1 MSTFLFLVLA
11 VFVIDCYRRI
21 GNIER
26 TLRRNKMMPTAP
38 SPVLAQPGQSG
49 VPLAPAVA
57 PSVATDT
64 ATPKLEKSISSLPW
78 EDKESNFLGDN
89 WMIKVGVLLVVLSMG
104 WFVTYAFTHDWIGPI
119 GRVTLGMLFGITLLV
134 VGTWRFSQ
142 SSVQGLALLSG
153 GVASLYIS
161 IFSGMSLYA
170 FYSPLAGLAL
180 MSLVT
185 LYMAVLSGVRRS
197 RELSVATLVTGLIAP
212 LFVWSEVGIAILF
225 LYLFV
230 LSLGVII
237 VDVFSG
243 WRATTLF
250 SLLGVFLYSL
260 VSYANGDIERTFLHF
275 LMVLCFVILFY
286 IANIGAIAVTR
297 SVKEYDLALSALVGF
312 SLFSWIVM
320 TVDSDFVGMVF
331 IIMALLFAISSY
343 AFSVFYRLYAPMLMY
358 AVVSLGFLLS
368 ATAKIFDG
376 SALTVL
382 LAVEMGGLAI
392 ASFFVFREKNFQV
405 GKVLSLLLVWPVLLS
420 LENIGA
426 LMVRGSSFQFGLG
439 ASVPTGGEIAEHLF
453 VLAVLIGVF
462 GLLAFFGQRF
472 LPKSEKGESPLTD
485 ISKWVSFG
493 YILLFIWFLL
503 HNVIPQYY
511 VASMIGLILFTG
523 VGLYCYVQGILR
535 GVLPM
540 KRVGTVLFVIVLIR
554 LFLVEF
560 WTMSAVEKIITSFVV
575 GALFLSTAF
584 LLQKTKSDNPD
595 TGNVQ

>member
-1 MSTFLFLVLA
+1 MSTLLFLVLA

-26 TLRRNKMMPTAP
+26 VLREGKMVPKSPAP
-38 SPVLAQPGQSG
+38 PLAQPVQSG
-49 VPLAPAVA
+49 ALAVPAVA
-57 PSVATDT
+57 PVVATDGV
-64 ATPKLEKSISSLPW
+64 TPKSEKNISSLPW
-78 EDKESNFLGDN
+78 ESKESNFLGDN

-185 LYMAVLSGVRRS
+185 LYMAVLSGARRS

-230 LSLGVII
+230 LSLGVIV

-260 VSYANGDIERTFLHF
+260 VSYANGDIEQTFLHF

-297 SVKEYDLALSALVGF
+297 TAKAYDLALTALVGIAF
-312 SLFSWIVM
+312 FAWIFM
-320 TVDSDFVGMVF
+320 TAHPDFVGIVL
-331 IIMALLFAISSY
+331 IASALFFAISAY
-343 AFSVFYRLYAPMLMY
+343 ALSVFYRLYVPMLLY
-358 AVVSLGFLLS
+358 AVVSLGFLFA

-376 SALTVL
+376 SSLVVL
-382 LAVEMGGLAI
+382 LAIEIGGLAI

-405 GKVLSLLLVWPVLLS
+405 GKVLSLLLAWPTLLS
-420 LENIGA
+420 LESIGSLA
-426 LMVRGSSFQFGLG
+426 MQDDAVYLGVSTLTRGN
-439 ASVPTGGEIAEHLF
+439 SVEHFF
-453 VLAVLIGVF
+453 VLAVLAGVF
-462 GLLAFFGQRF
+462 GALAFYSHRF
-472 LPKSEKGESPLTD
+472 IPKSEKGELSVTD
-485 ISKWVSFG
+485 ISGWLSFG
-493 YILLFIWFLL
+493 YVLLFVWFLL
-503 HNVIPQYY
+503 HHMIPQYY
-511 VASMIGLILFTG
+511 VASMLGLILFSG
-523 VGLYCYVQGILR
+523 VGLYCYVQGILKGMALMR
-535 GVLPM
+535 
-540 KRVGTVLFVIVLIR
+540 RVGTVLFVIVLIR

-560 WTMSAVEKIITSFVV
+560 WTMNAVEKIITSFVV
-575 GALFLSTAF
+575 GAIFLSTAF
-584 LLQKTKSDNPD
+584 FLDKKKKSDVDSD
-595 TGNVQ
+595 TL